1 MKFIFAVCAVA
12 LLAILVFFLVFLVR
26 NGIAEL
32 KRDALNEKIE
42 QYVKAAEQQI
52 RGAGRGFEK
61 RDYVEGL
68 LKNDGICITDN
79 VIAMIEATVYKIG
92 G

>member
-1 MKFIFAVCAVA
+1 MKFVFAVCAVA
-12 LLAILVFFLVFLVR
+12 LLALLVFSLVFLVR
-26 NGIAEL
+26 KGITEL
-32 KRDALNEKIE
+32 ERDALNEKIE

-52 RGAGRGFEK
+52 RGTGRGFEK

-68 LKNDGICITDN
+68 LKNDGICITAN
-79 VIAMIEATVYKIG
+79 VIAMIEAAVYKIG